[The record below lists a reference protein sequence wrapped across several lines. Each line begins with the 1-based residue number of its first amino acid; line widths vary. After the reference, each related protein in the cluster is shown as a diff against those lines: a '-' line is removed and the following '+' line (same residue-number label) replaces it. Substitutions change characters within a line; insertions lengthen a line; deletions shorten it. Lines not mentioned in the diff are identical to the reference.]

1 MTMVEIKLFSRRG
14 CHLCEVALEDM
25 KRIATAHQISI
36 KVDEVFIDG
45 DPALESEYGFMVPV
59 IHVDGAM
66 HGYGRIEEARFLK
79 AISAL

>member
-1 MTMVEIKLFSRRG
+1 MVEIKLFSRRG

-25 KRIATAHQISI
+25 KRIATASQISI
-36 KVDEVFIDG
+36 TVDEVFIDG

-59 IHVDGAM
+59 IHVDGVM

>member
-1 MTMVEIKLFSRRG
+1 MVEIKLFSRRG
-14 CHLCEVALEDM
+14 CHLCEVALEEM
-25 KRIATAHQISI
+25 RRIASANQIAI
-36 KVDEVFIDG
+36 KVDEIFIDG

-59 IHVDGAM
+59 IHVDGVM